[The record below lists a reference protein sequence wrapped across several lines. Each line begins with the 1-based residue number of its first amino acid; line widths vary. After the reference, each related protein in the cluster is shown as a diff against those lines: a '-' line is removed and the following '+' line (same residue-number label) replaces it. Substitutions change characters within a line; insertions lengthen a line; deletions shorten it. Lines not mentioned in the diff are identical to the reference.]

1 MVDIDVLASVG
12 APPLD
17 TQLQFFFPETS
28 FSLDSV
34 EPYFDFHWRLVLKTC
49 SVGIYCQPFWTDS

>member
-34 EPYFDFHWRLVLKTC
+34 EPYFDFH
-49 SVGIYCQPFWTDS
+49 